1 MTNESAILVE
11 PGEGQVL
18 HVFGEE
24 VTILLTGE
32 QTGGR
37 RTLWHEITPPGGGP
51 PLHFHINDD
60 ETYHVLEGTI
70 AFFQNSSWQEVGA
83 GGSAYVPR
91 GQLHTFKNPG
101 DKPAR
106 MLLSTSPGGFDVF
119 FTRCAVEFAKE
130 GGPDMARIYEI
141 SAEHGIHFVAK

>member
-11 PGEGQVL
+11 PGGGQTL

-24 VTILLTGE
+24 ITVLLTGE

-37 RTLWHEITPPGGGP
+37 LSLWHEITPPGGGP
-51 PLHFHINDD
+51 PPHFHINDD
-60 ETYHVLEGTI
+60 EAFYVLEGRI
-70 AFFQNSSWQEVGA
+70 AFFQNSRWEEVGE
-83 GGSAYVPR
+83 GGSAFVPR
-91 GQLHTFKNPG
+91 GQLHTFKNQG

-119 FTRCAVEFAKE
+119 FTRCAPEFAKAS
-130 GGPDMARIYEI
+130 GPDMSRVYEMA
-141 SAEHGIHFVAK
+141 AEHGIHFVSK

>member
-11 PGEGQVL
+11 PGGGQTL
-18 HVFGEE
+18 RAFDEE
-24 VTILLTGE
+24 ITILLTGE

-37 RTLWHEITPPGGGP
+37 FSLWHEITPPGGGP

-60 ETYHVLEGTI
+60 EAFYVLEGTI
-70 AFFQNSSWQEVGA
+70 AFFQNSHWQEVGA
-83 GGSAYVPR
+83 GGSAFVPR

-101 DKPAR
+101 AKPAR

-119 FTRCAVEFAKE
+119 FSRCAPEFARA
-130 GGPDMARIYEI
+130 GGPDMARVYEI
-141 SAEHGIHFVAK
+141 AAEYGIHFVAK